1 MSLAPAE
8 QQKEQNAYRVMVVDD
23 SAVIRGLISRWLE
36 ADSAIEVVASAHN
49 GAMALRNLVSSGAE
63 VVILDVE
70 MPEMDGM
77 TALPKIIA
85 AAPHVQV
92 IMASTLTRRNAE
104 ISIRAMSAG
113 AADYIP
119 KPESNREVNAAQNF
133 RHDLLE
139 KVKALGAVAR
149 GILNKERPQPRHGGA
164 APRPAA
170 PLARA
175 PQSGKPPLLTLQRP
189 SAVPPRILA
198 IGSSTGG
205 PQALF
210 EFLGA
215 LKTRPT
221 VPVLITQHMPPT
233 FTTILA
239 DHLARA
245 TGIPCHE
252 GRDGEP
258 VEGGVIYLAPGDFHM
273 TLEDSAR
280 GPVIRL
286 NQEAPENYCRPSVNP
301 MLRSVSR
308 LYGPAVLTVI
318 LTGMGSDGLDGCR
331 AIVAGGGTVIAQDEA
346 TSIVWGMPGAVSN
359 AGLAAAILPLA
370 EMGGTVARFLQG
382 GRR

>member
-1 MSLAPAE
+1 
-8 QQKEQNAYRVMVVDD
+8 MVVDD

-36 ADSAIEVVASAHN
+36 ADSMIQVVASAHN

-77 TALPKIIA
+77 TALPKIIE

-119 KPESNREVNAAQNF
+119 KPESNREVNAAQHF
-133 RHDLLE
+133 RHELLE

-149 GILNKERPQPRHGGA
+149 GRLRKGQTQGQSPRPA
-164 APRPAA
+164 APRPAVT
-170 PLARA
+170 PVT
-175 PQSGKPPLLTLQRP
+175 PPVMQSRVALRPERPAVLTLQKP
-189 SAVPPRILA
+189 SSVLPRIVT

-210 EFLGA
+210 KVLGG
-215 LKTRPT
+215 LGKGIS
-221 VPVLITQHMPPT
+221 VPLLITQHMPPT

-252 GRDGEP
+252 GRDGERIEP
-258 VEGGVIYLAPGDFHM
+258 GTIYLAPGDFHM
-273 TLEDSAR
+273 TLEDRAT
-280 GPVIRL
+280 GPIIRL
-286 NQEAPENYCRPSVNP
+286 NQEQPENYCRPSVDP
-301 MLRSVSR
+301 MLRSV
-308 LYGPAVLTVI
+308 LKIYGPATLSVI
-318 LTGMGSDGLDGCR
+318 LTGMGSDGLSGCR
-331 AIVAGGGTVIAQDEA
+331 DVVQAGGSVIAQDEA
-346 TSIVWGMPGAVSN
+346 SSVVWGMPGAVSN
-359 AGLAAAILPLA
+359 AGLASAILPLDDIS
-370 EMGGTVARFLQG
+370 GTITRYLQG
-382 GRR
+382 VRR